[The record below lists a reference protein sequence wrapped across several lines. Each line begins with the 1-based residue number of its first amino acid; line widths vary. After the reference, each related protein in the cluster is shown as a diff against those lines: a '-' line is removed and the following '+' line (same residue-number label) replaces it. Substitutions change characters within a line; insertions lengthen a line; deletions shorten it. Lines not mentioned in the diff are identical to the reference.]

1 MLGSHPWK
9 RRRTS
14 PFACLLVVTL
24 GILGWGCL
32 LPAVAGQSLREE
44 TSIGESGYKKIL
56 SAIQRDLDRGGGH
69 VIDGDDDRVM
79 FTWIVSAT
87 RGRSF
92 RRMNACFATR
102 HGRIRSG
109 CRVTWVDPTPRT
121 YVHAFGFIWALLGI
135 YHLSIPPYKGVRNRS
150 FKIEKICNIK
160 YTVYMIDFKIEN
172 WPPPSLLDQAQ
183 KSVLCG
189 HIQST
194 T

>member
-56 SAIQRDLDRGGGH
+56 SAIQRDLDRGEGH

-79 FTWIVSAT
+79 FTWIVSTT
-87 RGRSF
+87 RGAGLSVVWTLALPHDTGVFVPDAASRGLIPRQEHTCMPLVLFELLFGIIISQF
-92 RRMNACFATR
+92 LLIRVSATGHLKLKKFA
-102 HGRIRSG
+102 I
-109 CRVTWVDPTPRT
+109 
-121 YVHAFGFIWALLGI
+121 
-135 YHLSIPPYKGVRNRS
+135 
-150 FKIEKICNIK
+150 
-160 YTVYMIDFKIEN
+160 
-172 WPPPSLLDQAQ
+172 
-183 KSVLCG
+183 
-189 HIQST
+189 
-194 T
+194 

>member
-24 GILGWGCL
+24 GILGLGCL

-102 HGRIRSG
+102 HGRGVFVPDAASRGLIPRQEHTCMPLVLFELLFGIIISQFLLIRVSATG
-109 CRVTWVDPTPRT
+109 
-121 YVHAFGFIWALLGI
+121 
-135 YHLSIPPYKGVRNRS
+135 HLKLKKFAI
-150 FKIEKICNIK
+150 
-160 YTVYMIDFKIEN
+160 
-172 WPPPSLLDQAQ
+172 
-183 KSVLCG
+183 
-189 HIQST
+189 
-194 T
+194 